1 MASQVHEPESLK
13 EDVQTDA
20 VLTRILSIEKKWIKI
35 PEVVKQILS
44 VYMILSANSTAI
56 GFFSP
61 QIPCTRACSPPP

>member
-1 MASQVHEPESLK
+1 M
-13 EDVQTDA
+13 
-20 VLTRILSIEKKWIKI
+20 LTRILSIEKKWIKI

-61 QIPCTRACSPPP
+61 QIPYTRACSPPP

>member
-35 PEVVKQILS
+35 PEVVKQILGHADIATTLNIYTHPDTALL
-44 VYMILSANSTAI
+44 VANLEKI
-56 GFFSP
+56 
-61 QIPCTRACSPPP
+61 QWR